1 MDDHDTTRESWRPI
15 IGFEGL
21 YEVSD
26 HGRVRNARTN
36 YVLSP
41 YVLRDGYLQVTLPRL
56 GEVRRKNWPVHRLVL
71 AAFAGPCPDGME
83 GCHNDGNR
91 THNTLGN
98 LRWDTHSG
106 NAADSLL
113 HGTHHETNKTH
124 CPRGHLLGKPNLSEA
139 ALRRGRRACLA
150 CHAGR
155 TTRRRRGGDLQELAD
170 RHYNRIMQ
178 VACLACVD
186 PIPGQ
191 PAHTPSSG
199 CVHAPTIITHCACPR
214 CFGR

>member
-1 MDDHDTTRESWRPI
+1 MDSPATRNERWRAVV
-15 IGFEGL
+15 GFEGL

-26 HGRVRNARTN
+26 RGRVRNARTD

-41 YVLRDGYLQVTLPRL
+41 YALRDGYLQVRLPRS
-56 GEVRRKNWPVHRLVL
+56 GEMRRKNWAVHRLVL
-71 AAFAGPCPDGME
+71 AAFVGPCPEGME

-91 THNTLGN
+91 THNTLDN
-98 LRWDTHSG
+98 LRWDTRSG

-113 HGTHHETNKTH
+113 HGTHRESNKTH
-124 CPRGHLLGKPNLSEA
+124 CPRGHLLEKPNLSAA

-155 TTRRRRGGDLQELAD
+155 TTRRRHGGDLRELAD
-170 RHYNRIMQ
+170 RHYTRIMQ
-178 VACLACVD
+178 GACPVCVN

-191 PAHTPSSG
+191 PAHQPSPG
-199 CVHAPTIITHCACPR
+199 CTNRPTIVPHCGCPA
-214 CFGR
+214 CFG